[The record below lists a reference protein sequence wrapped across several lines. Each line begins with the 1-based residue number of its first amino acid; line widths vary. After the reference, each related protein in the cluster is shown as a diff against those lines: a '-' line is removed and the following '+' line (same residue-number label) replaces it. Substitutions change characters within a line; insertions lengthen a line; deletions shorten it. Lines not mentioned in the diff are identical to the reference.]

1 MSHFFQ
7 IIVFYIGDVGFEPY
21 FLQIIVFYVSDVGF
35 EFGPTENL
43 TTPSTN
49 RASVSKQFSHW
60 FVEQVLQ
67 TGDMNCLH
75 LRVPFGVFFQRLPQT
90 SHRSQPLFSLLP
102 ALSPFTLRAPRP
114 LPILSLS
121 APRRLRTLSPW
132 RGRRRRRSTPSS
144 ASRGR
149 TRPWP
154 SASSRYRPQ
163 PPSVS
168 PSRC

>member
-7 IIVFYIGDVGFEPY
+7 IIVFYIGDVGFELY

-75 LRVPFGVFFQRLPQT
+75 LIVPFGVVF
-90 SHRSQPLFSLLP
+90 
-102 ALSPFTLRAPRP
+102 
-114 LPILSLS
+114 
-121 APRRLRTLSPW
+121 
-132 RGRRRRRSTPSS
+132 
-144 ASRGR
+144 
-149 TRPWP
+149 
-154 SASSRYRPQ
+154 
-163 PPSVS
+163 
-168 PSRC
+168 

>member
-7 IIVFYIGDVGFEPY
+7 IIVFYIGDVGFELY

-90 SHRSQPLFSLLP
+90 SHRSH
-102 ALSPFTLRAPRP
+102 RD
-114 LPILSLS
+114 
-121 APRRLRTLSPW
+121 
-132 RGRRRRRSTPSS
+132 
-144 ASRGR
+144 
-149 TRPWP
+149 
-154 SASSRYRPQ
+154 PQ
-163 PPSVS
+163 N
-168 PSRC
+168 

>member
-7 IIVFYIGDVGFEPY
+7 IIVFYIGDVGFEPH

-75 LRVPFGVFFQRLPQT
+75 LRVPFGVVFRRLPQT
-90 SHRSQPLFSLLP
+90 SHRSQ
-102 ALSPFTLRAPRP
+102 RD
-114 LPILSLS
+114 
-121 APRRLRTLSPW
+121 
-132 RGRRRRRSTPSS
+132 
-144 ASRGR
+144 
-149 TRPWP
+149 
-154 SASSRYRPQ
+154 PQ
-163 PPSVS
+163 N
-168 PSRC
+168 